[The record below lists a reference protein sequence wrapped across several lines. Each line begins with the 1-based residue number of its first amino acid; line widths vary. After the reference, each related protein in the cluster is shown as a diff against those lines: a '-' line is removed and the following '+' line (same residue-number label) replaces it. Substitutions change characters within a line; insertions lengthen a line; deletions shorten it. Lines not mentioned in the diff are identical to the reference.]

1 MKTIGKIL
9 VTIVLVFAAT
19 IGYARLRTQ
28 WDEQE
33 RVARIDRVIE
43 ERKAVLAA
51 EIAYRNQFAEAS
63 NRQALQSEREAQARW
78 DSAKD
83 RGKLPGDNT
92 APGFTPATGNNYNY
106 TQPRVSR

>member
-1 MKTIGKIL
+1 MKSIGKIL
-9 VTIVLVFAAT
+9 LAAALLLAAM
-19 IGYARLRTQ
+19 IGYTRLRAQ
-28 WDEQE
+28 WDEQD

-51 EIAYRNQFAEAS
+51 EIAYRNQFAEKS
-63 NRQALQSEREAQARW
+63 NLQALQSEREAQARW

-92 APGFTPATGNNYNY
+92 APGFTPATGSNYNY
-106 TQPRVSR
+106 SQPRINR